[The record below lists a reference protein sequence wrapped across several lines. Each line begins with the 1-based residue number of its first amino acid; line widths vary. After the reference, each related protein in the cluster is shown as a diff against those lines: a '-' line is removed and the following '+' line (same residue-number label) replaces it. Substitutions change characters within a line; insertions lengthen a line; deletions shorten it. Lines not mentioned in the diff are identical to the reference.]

1 MNAQASFARRLAA
14 VLLLI
19 VGMTLALAQ
28 PGGTADRERAQPAAA
43 APVYLIP
50 LKGAVGPASASFV
63 RRGFEQ
69 ARQAGAQLIVLEMD
83 TPGGLDP
90 SMRQIIQ
97 DILAS
102 PVPVLG
108 YVYPGGAR
116 AASAGTYILYASHL
130 AAMAPGT
137 NLGAAS
143 PVRLGIGGPERE
155 RERELERRQRAER
168 PADRGPASAGAASA
182 PAGAASD
189 RKDKDGKEDD
199 RLDTL
204 ERKQLH
210 DAAAYIRGLAQLRG
224 RNAEWAER
232 AVREAVSLSA
242 DEAAAQRVVD
252 LIAPDVPALLRA
264 VDGRA
269 VVAAGASRT
278 LRTAQASVVE
288 LEPDWRY
295 RLLAVL
301 TEPSVALI
309 LMMIGIY
316 GLIFEFSTPG
326 MVLPGV
332 AGAIC
337 LLLALFALQMLPI
350 NYAGL
355 ALIAL
360 GIGCMVAEA
369 FLPSFGALGLGGIV
383 AFALGAV
390 MLIDTDI
397 PGFGVPLWMIGTLS
411 LAAAALSFGVSAAA
425 VRARR
430 QPAVIADTRV
440 VGNAGRII
448 DDGWAEVQGERWR
461 VRSAAPLQTGQAVRV
476 TGRQGLVLDV
486 EPADGVPMDESPAR
500 PPPPSSTSPTS
511 PTSPQ
516 GDRP

>member
-19 VGMTLALAQ
+19 AGVTLALAQ
-28 PGGTADRERAQPAAA
+28 PGGPAKRAGAQPGPA

-69 ARQAGAQLIVLEMD
+69 ARQAAAQLIVLEMD

-143 PVRLGIGGPERE
+143 PVRIGIGGPERE
-155 RERELERRQRAER
+155 DRGQRGER
-168 PADRGPASAGAASA
+168 PVRAVPASEGAARAASA
-182 PAGAASD
+182 PGGAASD
-189 RKDKDGKEDD
+189 RKDDALG
-199 RLDTL
+199 TL

-278 LRTAQASVVE
+278 LRTAQAGVVE

-430 QPAVIADTRV
+430 QPAVITDTRV

-448 DDGWAEVQGERWR
+448 DEGWAEVQGERWR

-486 EPADGVPMDESPAR
+486 EPVEPSPAR
-500 PPPPSSTSPTS
+500 PPPPS

>member
-28 PGGTADRERAQPAAA
+28 PGGTPDRARAQTGAA

-143 PVRLGIGGPERE
+143 PVRLGIGGPER
-155 RERELERRQRAER
+155 RERAER
-168 PADRGPASAGAASA
+168 TERAADGRPASEGAASA
-182 PAGAASD
+182 PGRAASD
-189 RKDKDGKEDD
+189 RKDDG
-199 RLDTL
+199 LDTL

-278 LRTAQASVVE
+278 LRTAQASVIE

-448 DDGWAEVQGERWR
+448 DEGWAEVQGERWR
-461 VRSAAPLQTGQAVRV
+461 VRSAAPLRTGQAVRV

-486 EPADGVPMDESPAR
+486 EPADSLPTDESPAR
-500 PPPPSSTSPTS
+500 PPPSPTS

>member
-14 VLLLI
+14 VMLLI

-28 PGGTADRERAQPAAA
+28 PGGPADRARAQPGGV

-102 PVPVLG
+102 PVPVLS

-143 PVRLGIGGPERE
+143 PVRLGIGGPER
-155 RERELERRQRAER
+155 RERAERAER
-168 PADRGPASAGAASA
+168 PADTRPASESAASA
-182 PAGAASD
+182 PGRAAPDS
-189 RKDKDGKEDD
+189 KDDG
-199 RLDTL
+199 LDTL

-252 LIAPDVPALLRA
+252 LIAPDLPALLRA

-278 LRTAQASVVE
+278 LRTAQAGVIE

-486 EPADGVPMDESPAR
+486 EPADSLSTDESPAR
-500 PPPPSSTSPTS
+500 PPPSPTSPTS